1 MSLFNSSV
9 VESISRELDAC
20 ALRHE
25 AYSANI
31 ANASVPG
38 YERLEVAAALST
50 TPEISTPAQLI
61 HTHDAVKLD
70 QEMAGLSKNAVR
82 YETLLTAYQQTAGI
96 LNLAIKEG
104 RGA

>member
-1 MSLFNSSV
+1 MGSLNASV
-9 VESISRELDAC
+9 VESISRELDVC
-20 ALRHE
+20 AMKHE

-31 ANASVPG
+31 ANANVAG
-38 YERLEVAAALST
+38 YERVEVSSSANT
-50 TPEISTPAQLI
+50 AQLSAPAAQLL

-70 QEMAGLSKNAVR
+70 QEMAKLSSNAVR
-82 YETLLTAYQQTAGI
+82 YEMLLTAYQQTAGI